1 MNNLIQMLLSIKNSA
16 NHFIERPELIQ
27 GYTEDEIRQIEQK
40 YNFPVHGQFKEFL
53 MIMGKCSGGLL
64 FGDDVYLYRDAI
76 DTYYFSNISNMEI
89 QEDPDCQ
96 EFIKKMGNINLVEK
110 KYFVLAGINEHRF
123 QYFML
128 LENKNDI
135 IYEWDT
141 DTDEV
146 KEFGTLFD
154 FLKYYRQITICPI
167 TGENNHVFESLTTGR
182 LL

>member
-1 MNNLIQMLLSIKNSA
+1 MSNLIQMLLSIKNPK
-16 NHFIERPELIQ
+16 NQFIERPELIQ

-40 YNFPVHGQFKEFL
+40 YNFPIHGQFKEFL
-53 MIMGKCSGGLL
+53 MTMGKCSGGLL
-64 FGDDVYLYRDAI
+64 LGDDVYIYSNTI
-76 DTYYFSNISNMEI
+76 DTYYFLNISNMEI

-96 EFIKKMGNINLVEK
+96 EFIKNMGNINLVEK

-128 LENKNDI
+128 LENHNDI

-154 FLKYYRQITICPI
+154 FLKYYRQITTSQI
-167 TGENNHVFESLTTGR
+167 TGEKNNSFSRLTTGR